1 MKIKVWSKKDKINQR
16 LSADTLENTT
26 PTYTIEIPNEE
37 IDHFIDRFGEKF
49 GEAFGKAIVKG
60 LEAGD

>member
-1 MKIKVWSKKDKINQR
+1 MIIKIWDNADKIDQQLR
-16 LSADTLENTT
+16 PDRT
-26 PTYTIEIPNEE
+26 PTHTIEIDDAE

-49 GEAFGKAIVKG
+49 GKAFGGAIVKG